1 MGAAPFA
8 TGPIVGIGLAGGRG
22 ERARTLTVKAPG
34 YLRSKAAMSFLGKRL
49 VRWILEILTGEG
61 IDHYYIVAHGKENRY
76 QIKMLVEHGEPL
88 GVRVRYSR
96 VKFDALNTGSADATL
111 RNASYWDITGTAL
124 VFPTDS
130 IIDFDLKA
138 MAEAHA
144 RSGAIVTIGAM
155 VRPPMAVAG
164 KYGVMLTDPDWRI
177 REFVEKP
184 TIAEIYEAFPAPSEA
199 DFHRLP
205 LLTNAGFYLV
215 DMGRLQE
222 LTEHPD
228 IRSMAEERLDFGL
241 DLLPWLVGK
250 GELVY
255 AHPVERIGDL
265 GNVQD
270 YIESMVDALQGRF
283 RPVTRLLGEPFD
295 SERGIWIDLESL
307 HMRDAHENTS
317 LEEKIDSGSVT
328 LGRGV
333 RIGKYSEIRAGAHL
347 EEANID
353 DGCEIHEGARVVR
366 STIRDGAGVGRSA
379 RVTDSYVGAMAEIR
393 SQPDRPTS
401 VEHFVAVGDEVILQ
415 PGVELSDNVSLY
427 PRVRVPSGAQIPPG
441 TEIRSAEDVMKYL

>member
-1 MGAAPFA
+1 MASGDFA

-34 YLRSKAAMSFLGKRL
+34 YLRSKAAMAFLGKRL

-61 IDHYYIVAHGKENRY
+61 IENYYIVAHGKENRY

-88 GVRVRYSR
+88 GVRLRYSR

-111 RNASYWDITGTAL
+111 RNAAYWDITGTAL

-130 IIDFDLKA
+130 VIDFDLAA
-138 MAEAHA
+138 MAQAHA
-144 RSGAIVTIGAM
+144 RSGAVVTMGAM

-184 TIAEIYEAFPAPSEA
+184 TMQEIYEAFPAPSEA
-199 DFHRLP
+199 DFERLP

-215 DMGRLQE
+215 DMARLLE
-222 LTEHPD
+222 LAEHPD
-228 IRSMAEERLDFGL
+228 VRAMAEERLDFGL

-255 AHPVERIGDL
+255 AHPVDRIGDL
-265 GNVQD
+265 GNVPD

-283 RPVTRLLGEPFD
+283 RSVARLLGEPFD
-295 SERGIWIDLESL
+295 AERGIWIDPESL
-307 HMRDAHENTS
+307 HMRDAFTNTT
-317 LEEKIDSGSVT
+317 LEEKIARGSVT
-328 LGRGV
+328 VGGGV
-333 RIGKYSEIRAGAHL
+333 RIGKYTEVREDVYL
-347 EEANID
+347 EDCNID
-353 DGCEIHEGARVVR
+353 DGCEILQGSRVVR
-366 STIRDGAGVGRSA
+366 SNIRDGARIGRFSE
-379 RVTDSYVGAMAEIR
+379 VTDSYVGSMAEIR
-393 SQPDRPTS
+393 SLPERRTTVD
-401 VEHFVAVGDEVILQ
+401 HFCAVGDEVVLQ

-441 TEIRSAEDVMKYL
+441 SEIRSAEDVMKFL